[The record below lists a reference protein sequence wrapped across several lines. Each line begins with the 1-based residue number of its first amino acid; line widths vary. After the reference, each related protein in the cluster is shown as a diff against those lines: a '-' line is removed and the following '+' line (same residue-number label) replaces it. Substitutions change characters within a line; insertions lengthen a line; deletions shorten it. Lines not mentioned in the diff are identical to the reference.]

1 MTTVQKELIYLL
13 SCAVNGLTPDTEKL
27 QAVDLEKVYGLA
39 KSHTVRAAVCIALE
53 RAGIKNEKL
62 HDAMKKA
69 VRKNILLDME
79 RTAVFEEFE
88 KHGIWYMLLKGSI
101 LKELYPENGMREMAD
116 NDVLYN
122 SDKQE
127 EVKQIFLDRG
137 YHAESFGKGNHDV
150 YMKPPVLNFEMH
162 SSLFSEYHSGNLYSF
177 YQNTERFMIKD
188 TDNGFGYHF
197 SDEDFYIFMTAHEWK
212 HFSGG
217 GTGIRSLLDCYV
229 FIKNKGESLD
239 TDYIAE
245 QMEKLGIADFEK
257 ERRSLA
263 MKAFSPDGIPALNEA
278 EEAMLKSYFDYGTYG
293 TLSHSV
299 ETSVEKYF
307 SEKPNSSKLSYIWR
321 KIFPDSEHMKTWY
334 PFFYKHK
341 LLLPIG
347 YIWRW
352 IKAIF
357 RKRQK
362 IKAELNAVIKYD
374 KKQ

>member
-1 MTTVQKELIYLL
+1 
-13 SCAVNGLTPDTEKL
+13 
-27 QAVDLEKVYGLA
+27 
-39 KSHTVRAAVCIALE
+39 
-53 RAGIKNEKL
+53 
-62 HDAMKKA
+62 
-69 VRKNILLDME
+69 
-79 RTAVFEEFE
+79 
-88 KHGIWYMLLKGSI
+88 
-101 LKELYPENGMREMAD
+101 
-116 NDVLYN
+116 
-122 SDKQE
+122 
-127 EVKQIFLDRG
+127 
-137 YHAESFGKGNHDV
+137 
-150 YMKPPVLNFEMH
+150 
-162 SSLFSEYHSGNLYSF
+162 
-177 YQNTERFMIKD
+177 MIKD